1 MKSSFPRVLFTA
13 VAAAP
18 DTGGG
23 GAPAPAAAPAF
34 LGGGAAG
41 DPPAA
46 DPGGGGAPPAN
57 FFGPHVVKE
66 GAFVEGWTSAIA
78 EKHPALA
85 NQLMRYKT
93 EGDAFSG
100 LENLVKMVGKKTA
113 AVSYPKAGATPEEIA
128 AFRADAGVPG
138 RADEYNLKPE
148 NIPDGIG
155 WDDETGKQFAELMH
169 AHHIPAGAA
178 KALVE
183 AHLETV
189 AKQAQTQNQGQ
200 AAKLTEMVHKATA
213 EFQKEWGVEFQN
225 RFDANNDFVGARIP
239 AEDLKDP
246 ALQMALSHPAIVRI
260 IDEARRASREAPL
273 PGASAGAAL
282 GSMSPRQQAMAI
294 IKENP
299 QWRKDAD
306 LARRVN
312 DLYAQE
318 AQADKRRKG

>member
-1 MKSSFPRVLFTA
+1 MKSSFPRVLFTE

-23 GAPAPAAAPAF
+23 GGPASAAAPAF
-34 LGGGAAG
+34 LGGGQGG

-46 DPGGGGAPPAN
+46 DTGGGGAPPAN
-57 FFGPHVVKE
+57 FFGSHVQKD

-93 EGDAFSG
+93 EGDAFAG
-100 LENLVKMVGKKTA
+100 LESLVKLVGKKTA
-113 AVSYPKAGATPEEIA
+113 GVAYPKAGASAEEIA

-138 RADEYNLKPE
+138 RAEEYNLKPE
-148 NIPDGIG
+148 KLPEGIG

-183 AHLETV
+183 AHLENV
-189 AKQAQTQNQGQ
+189 AKQGQTMAQAQ
-200 AAKLTEMVHKATA
+200 AAKLGEMVQKATA

-225 RFDANNDFVGARIP
+225 RFDANNDFVAARIP

-246 ALQMALSHPAIVRI
+246 ALQMALSHPAIVRM

-273 PGASAGAAL
+273 PGANSTVAT
-282 GSMSPRQQAMAI
+282 GSMNPRQQAKEI
-294 IKENP
+294 ISANP
-299 QWRKDAD
+299 NWRKDPD

-318 AQADKRRKG
+318 AQAEKRRNR